1 MNRRRIEKGGGQ
13 HRHPASVL
21 PPPMSSTRISGH
33 RHPANIAR
41 HDDLTAM
48 ERLPDHLTNGIGT
61 MKFIFWATVV
71 IVLWITVNTLGMF
84 AWHWD
89 PYPFVFLNLAFSAF
103 AFYSAPLILMSQN
116 RQTEH
121 DRKRAECDYE
131 INERDAAVN
140 RKALA
145 EIQQNTAVTQATAQR
160 IEKIV
165 NHLGI
170 EETS

>member
-1 MNRRRIEKGGGQ
+1 MRDIDKLGGQ
-13 HRHPASVL
+13 RKHPASKL

-41 HDDLTAM
+41 HDDLTAAD
-48 ERLPDHLTNGIGT
+48 RIPDRLTNGIGT
-61 MKFIFWATVV
+61 MKFIYWSAVVIALWAT
-71 IVLWITVNTLGMF
+71 LNTTGLF
-84 AWHWD
+84 VWHWD
-89 PYPFVFLNLAFSAF
+89 PYPFVFLNLGFSAF
-103 AFYSAPLILMSQN
+103 AYFSAPLILMSQN

-121 DRKRAECDYE
+121 DRARAECDYE
-131 INERDAAVN
+131 INERDAEVN

-145 EIQQNTAVTQATAQR
+145 EIQQNTSVTQATAAR

-165 NHLGI
+165 THLGI